1 MDNDKE
7 ILEDRLNLFQLDSWR
22 TLQQELT
29 ELAESLEKVYDID
42 NEKTLF
48 ERRGQVGILNMIIN
62 LEDSTK
68 HALDNLD

>member
-68 HALDNLD
+68 HALDNLE